1 MAPDYARHGLAEQ
14 LQVTVDRY
22 QPRSMQRQ
30 IVIVG
35 RNSLE
40 HPEQPRVRFRVQPVW
55 HERSRFHAFDVPQVK
70 IFVAAKPEELS
81 VLIADLGIAATWQ
94 VAAAANEAGRPA
106 MLESAVADARQQT
119 HLETA
124 NVPSQDQ
131 LQTKLDVSVQYRLIG
146 SMAPTVLEE
155 TGNAAKAVE
164 VHLKPKLRS
173 LLREQGKSIKRA
185 EDFFKEETQNMLQT
199 GLTDGLRE
207 YLAPKG
213 IEVSAVLIRDIALPP
228 FIVQAIEKKKEREQA
243 VEQERAEL
251 ERVRTQL
258 QQQVARAEA
267 QREAADQEAARKR
280 ILADATAYEITQIN
294 NAIAKNPAYIQLQSL
309 EALKAISKDPASKI
323 YFMDGSS
330 PSPLPLMHLGD
341 SMRSQ

>member
-1 MAPDYARHGLAEQ
+1 MANAKMPKALP
-14 LQVTVDRY
+14 VTVVVLGLIILLGSNFY
-22 QPRSMQRQ
+22 VTVPPGH
-30 IVIVG
+30 VG
-35 RNSLE
+35 VATLFGS
-40 HPEQPRVRFRVQPVW
+40 VQENGYPQGLHIPVNPLYRW
-55 HERSRFHAFDVPQVK
+55 TLF
-70 IFVAAKPEELS
+70 
-81 VLIADLGIAATWQ
+81 
-94 VAAAANEAGRPA
+94 
-106 MLESAVADARQQT
+106 DARQQT

-131 LQTKLDVSVQYRLIG
+131 LQTKLDVSVQYRIIG
-146 SMAPTVLEE
+146 AMAPDILEQ
-155 TGNAAKAVE
+155 TGEVDKAVT

-185 EDFFKEETQNMLQT
+185 EDFFKEETQEKLQMALT
-199 GLTDGLRE
+199 EGLKD

-213 IEVSAVLIRDIALPP
+213 IEVSAVLIRDISLPP

-243 VEQERAEL
+243 VERERAEL
-251 ERVRTQL
+251 ERVRTEL
-258 QQQVARAEA
+258 QQEVARAEA
-267 QREAADQEAARKR
+267 GREAATQEAQRKR

-294 NAIAKNPAYIQLQSL
+294 NAIGKNPAYIQLQSL

-341 SMRSQ
+341 SQKP

>member
-1 MAPDYARHGLAEQ
+1 MANPNVPKSLPIMIVVVGLFLLVGSNFYKTIPPGHVGVATLFGNVRADGYEQ
-14 LQVTVDRY
+14 GLHIPVNPLYRWTV
-22 QPRSMQRQ
+22 
-30 IVIVG
+30 
-35 RNSLE
+35 
-40 HPEQPRVRFRVQPVW
+40 F
-55 HERSRFHAFDVPQVK
+55 
-70 IFVAAKPEELS
+70 
-81 VLIADLGIAATWQ
+81 
-94 VAAAANEAGRPA
+94 
-106 MLESAVADARQQT
+106 DARQQT

-131 LQTKLDVSVQYRLIG
+131 LQTKLDVSVQYRIIG
-146 SMAPTVLEE
+146 AMAPDILEQ
-155 TGNAAKAVE
+155 TGNVAKAVE

-185 EDFFKEETQNMLQT
+185 EDFFLEETQEMLQT

-207 YLAPKG
+207 YLEPKG

-258 QQQVARAEA
+258 QQQVAQAEA
-267 QREAADQEAARKR
+267 GLEAAKSEAERKR
-280 ILADATAYEITQIN
+280 TLADATAYEITQIN
-294 NAIAKNPAYIQLQSL
+294 KAIAGNQAYIQLQSL

-323 YFMDGSS
+323 YFLDGSS

-341 SMRSQ
+341 TGKN

>member
-1 MAPDYARHGLAEQ
+1 MTNPAIKKGAPF
-14 LQVTVDRY
+14 T
-22 QPRSMQRQ
+22 
-30 IVIVG
+30 II
-35 RNSLE
+35 
-40 HPEQPRVRFRVQPVW
+40 
-55 HERSRFHAFDVPQVK
+55 
-70 IFVAAKPEELS
+70 II
-81 VLIADLGIAATWQ
+81 VLILIAMNFYKTVPPGRVGVATLFGNVQQQEYTQGLHIPVNPLYRWT
-94 VAAAANEAGRPA
+94 
-106 MLESAVADARQQT
+106 LFDARQQT

-131 LQTKLDVSVQYRLIG
+131 LQTKLDVSVQYRIIG
-146 SMAPTVLEE
+146 TMAPSILQE
-155 TGNAAKAVE
+155 TGDASKAVE

-185 EDFFKEETQNMLQT
+185 EDFFKEETQEALQLS
-199 GLTDGLRE
+199 LTDGLRD

-267 QREAADQEAARKR
+267 GREAAESEAARKK
-280 ILADATAYEITQIN
+280 ILADATAYEIKKIN
-294 NAIAKNPAYIQLQSL
+294 DAVANNPAYIQLQSL

-330 PSPLPLMHLGD
+330 TNPLPLLHMGD
-341 SMRSQ
+341 MQGKQ